1 VYSRTTPAALRVDLI
16 FFQVTV
22 ELNTDLEE
30 LSKNIISAVCF
41 HLDLTENDD
50 ESRSSEY
57 LLENS
62 KTGEMFLFGSRNIH
76 FCQV

>member
-1 VYSRTTPAALRVDLI
+1 LNSGLK
-16 FFQVTV
+16 
-22 ELNTDLEE
+22 ELF
-30 LSKNIISAVCF
+30 KNIISAVCF
-41 HLDLTENDD
+41 HLDLTEIGD